1 MKSLQNHTY
10 ISFTALKCPVFS
22 YVSLSPWK
30 ILVGTELFTVSK
42 VCLFLECHELGIICS
57 LFFHLATCFFFF
69 SFSLF
74 RAAPA
79 AYGGSQARGRIR
91 ATATGLHHSHMSHI
105 CDLQHSSRKHRVFNP
120 LSEAGIEPASSQM
133 LARSI
138 SAEPRQELQQCVFK
152 SPPCL
157 SVAWQLISFYYRII
171 FHCVYTTVC
180 LSIQGRHDRFKVLP
194 IMNKNVVNIHVQGFV
209 WTQIFISFG

>member
-1 MKSLQNHTY
+1 M
-10 ISFTALKCPVFS
+10 
-22 YVSLSPWK
+22 
-30 ILVGTELFTVSK
+30 
-42 VCLFLECHELGIICS
+42 
-57 LFFHLATCFFFF
+57 FFFF
-69 SFSLF
+69 FLF
-74 RAAPA
+74 FFLWLPPQHMEVP
-79 AYGGSQARGRIR
+79 QARGGIR
-91 ATATGLHHSHMSHI
+91 AAATGLHHSNSSHI

-171 FHCVYTTVC
+171 FHCVYTTFC

-209 WTQIFISFG
+209 WTQTFISFG